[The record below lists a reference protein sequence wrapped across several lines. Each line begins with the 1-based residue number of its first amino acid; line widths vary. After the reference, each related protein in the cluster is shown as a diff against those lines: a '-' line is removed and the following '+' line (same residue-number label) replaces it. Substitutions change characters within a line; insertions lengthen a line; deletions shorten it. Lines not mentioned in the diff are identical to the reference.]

1 MQIDNGIYYDKGLT
15 EEEIFFVAYD
25 CKFCCR
31 PWTWNRRWNNS
42 MFVRFTQI
50 PSARQV
56 SLHKKIRFYFMI
68 TEYTASST
76 YHHLETQ
83 PHLDRCFPTTLLYRI
98 LFQSVSQEIQVVQRI
113 IVVNNELLYMIN
125 FTVVVKAKRELKQW
139 RRRPPELRL
148 ENVDC
153 VFYLRVLQLSR
164 SFPCAAYWP
173 QNLRKLNM

>member
-42 MFVRFTQI
+42 MSRTFYSDTI
-50 PSARQV
+50 CSASESAQ
-56 SLHKKIRFYFMI
+56 KIRFYFMI
-68 TEYTASST
+68 TEYAASST

-83 PHLDRCFPTTLLYRI
+83 PHLDRCLPTTLLYRI

-139 RRRPPELRL
+139 RWPPELRL